1 MAEKIDPL
9 EMLLHMGRAMDKII
23 EEVLKE
29 IRAEKYDYVIY
40 DNNFAAG
47 WIIADILR
55 IPKVCSCTTFAI
67 NSQIFSMFMKN
78 RGEIDKGISKIH
90 GNRTNFKKMERS
102 IWSYS
107 Y

>member
-9 EMLLHMGRAMDKII
+9 EMLLHIGRAMDKII

-47 WIIADILR
+47 
-55 IPKVCSCTTFAI
+55 
-67 NSQIFSMFMKN
+67 
-78 RGEIDKGISKIH
+78 
-90 GNRTNFKKMERS
+90 
-102 IWSYS
+102 
-107 Y
+107 